1 MFFFFLAHAY
11 TYVKEKRVTSAV
23 SLKDVCKSYGEF
35 KAVDLLSID
44 VERGSIFGL
53 LGPNGAGKTTTIRM
67 IANINLP
74 DSGSISVLGE
84 PVSPKLQRRIGYL
97 PEERGLYKKMKVQDQ
112 LLFLSGLKDVSPDE
126 SKRRIAFW
134 ADRLKIADWLE
145 KKTDELSKGMQQ
157 KIQFIAT
164 VLHEPELLI
173 LDEPFSG
180 LDPVNTSLLIEVMH
194 ELRDKGTTIILS
206 THVMEQVERLC
217 DDICLINKAR
227 KVLGGNLRAIKRDYG
242 IKKIALDFEG
252 DDSFLQ
258 DPAVTS
264 INRFANHVEVYIS
277 LPEDAQKLL
286 RRAVELG
293 VQIRRFE
300 LIEPSL
306 HEIFID
312 KVGGQR

>member
-1 MFFFFLAHAY
+1 M
-11 TYVKEKRVTSAV
+11 TSAV
-23 SLKDVCKSYGEF
+23 SIKDVCKSYGDF
-35 KAVDLLSID
+35 KAVDSLSIE

-67 IANINLP
+67 IVNINLP
-74 DSGSISVLGE
+74 DSGTIDVLGE
-84 PVSPKLQRRIGYL
+84 PASPKLQHKIGYL

-112 LLFLSGLKDVSPDE
+112 LLFLSGLKGVGADE
-126 SKRRIAFW
+126 ARRRVAFW
-134 ADRLKIADWLE
+134 ADRLKISDWLQ

-180 LDPVNTSLLIEVMH
+180 LDPVNTSLLIEVIG
-194 ELRDKGTTIILS
+194 ELRSRGTTIILS

-227 KVLGGNLRAIKRDYG
+227 KVLGGSLRAIKRDYG
-242 IKKIALDFEG
+242 IKKVALDFEG

-258 DPAVTS
+258 DPSVTS
-264 INRFANHVEVYIS
+264 VSRFASHVEAYIS
-277 LPEDAQKLL
+277 APEDAQRLL
-286 RRAVELG
+286 RRAVESG
-293 VQIRRFE
+293 AQIRRFE
-300 LIEPSL
+300 LVEPSL

-312 KVGGQR
+312 KVGGEK